1 MRINNAM
8 DRQKNKSLEEIL
20 RPGEMCVTTNGKLFF
35 CFGDRDVKELDFNEK
50 VTNEKAEEL
59 IQAIKLFFERR

>member
-35 CFGDRDVKELDFNEK
+35 CFGDKNIKELDFNEK

>member
-1 MRINNAM
+1 MGINNAM

-35 CFGDRDVKELDFNEK
+35 CFGDRDVKELDFNDK